1 MNNEKPRKCPSG
13 DATVINLEANN
24 KTRETLSA
32 SACGFLLLL
41 LLWSFMNIYFSIN
54 LYIARSVIRCGY
66 YSVYHVIKLYVMY
79 CSMLACIF
87 SGQGTLS
94 N

>member
-1 MNNEKPRKCPSG
+1 MY
-13 DATVINLEANN
+13 INDECHLTL
-24 KTRETLSA
+24 KSRLRSLIYILTRETLSA

-54 LYIARSVIRCGY
+54 LYIARSAIRCGY
-66 YSVYHVIKLYVMY
+66 YSLYHAIKLYVMY

>member
-1 MNNEKPRKCPSG
+1 MTSG
-13 DATVINLEANN
+13 VKEQELKVFECCLGLYFQ
-24 KTRETLSA
+24 TRETLSA